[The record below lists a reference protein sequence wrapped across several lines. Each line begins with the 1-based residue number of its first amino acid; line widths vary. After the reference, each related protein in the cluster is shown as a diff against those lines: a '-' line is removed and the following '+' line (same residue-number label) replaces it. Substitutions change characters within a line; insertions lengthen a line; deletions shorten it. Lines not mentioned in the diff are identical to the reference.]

1 MEVLLQNKNMKRI
14 CLLILLVVWAWSLM
28 AAPIDSV
35 GVKNISGQSFIVYQ
49 LSAGETVY
57 AISRKYNVSFQ
68 SITEANPGVDMNAI
82 KLGQEILIPQI
93 NTYTTSTKSANSSF
107 HIVAKGET
115 VYSISKQ
122 YSTEVSELQKL
133 NPEIK
138 DNAIKIG
145 QVLTIPQQPS
155 ASVQKDYTL
164 VEENSQL
171 IIAKEETNNTTE
183 TLTEIKSEPEIV
195 YSKPDKNKSFAQQ
208 YAEYQFMDMVTVSEK
223 GVATWIDGSADMQI
237 TNGRYYA
244 LNNEAPIGSIVKV
257 RNLMNNREI
266 YAKVIG
272 TLSDTEVSDKTLI
285 KLSAGAAEQLNVLD
299 ARFVSEISH
308 YEAREEVKK

>member
-1 MEVLLQNKNMKRI
+1 MKRI
-14 CLLILLVVWAWSLM
+14 CLLILFVVWVWSLI

-35 GVKNISGQSFIVYQ
+35 GVKYVSGQYFIVYE

-57 AISRKYNVSFQ
+57 AVSRKYNVSFA

-82 KLGQEILIPQI
+82 KLGQEILIPHI
-93 NTYTTSTKSANSSF
+93 NTSTTSTKPANSSF

-122 YSTEVSELQKL
+122 YSTEISELQKL

-138 DNAIKIG
+138 DNAIKVG
-145 QVLTIPQQPS
+145 QVLTIPQQKTT
-155 ASVQKDYTL
+155 SVQKDNTP
-164 VEENSQL
+164 VEINTQNEVL
-171 IIAKEETNNTTE
+171 GGETNNGAE
-183 TLTEIKSEPEIV
+183 TLTEINPQPEIM

-208 YAEYQFMDMVTVSEK
+208 YAEYQFMEMVTVSEK
-223 GVATWIDGSADMQI
+223 GVATWIDGSADMMI
-237 TNGRYYA
+237 SNGRYYA

-272 TLSDTEVSDKTLI
+272 TLSDTEVNEKILI

-299 ARFVSEISH
+299 ARFVSEITH